1 MGGAIGS
8 GRSVKVLVV
17 EDDKKIAEL
26 IRFTLTK
33 NGYQCD
39 TVHNGRSA
47 LGILKT
53 QNFDLVLLD
62 TSLPDI
68 SGVDVLKIIKQNDI
82 LKHIKI
88 VLMTASVELDFK
100 TATKYGALDYWRKP
114 LSMQD
119 LLSRIRKYTEG

>member
-1 MGGAIGS
+1 MAGIVGS
-8 GRSVKVLVV
+8 HNSAKVLVV

-39 TVHNGRSA
+39 TVYNGRSA
-47 LGILKT
+47 LDILKT

-68 SGVDVLKIIKQNDI
+68 SGVDVLKTIKQNDI

-88 VLMTASVELDFK
+88 VLMTASVELDLK
-100 TATKYGALDYWRKP
+100 TVTQYGALDYWRKP
-114 LSMQD
+114 FSMQD
-119 LLSRIRKYTEG
+119 LLTRIRKYTEG

>member
-47 LGILKT
+47 LNILKT

-68 SGVDVLKIIKQNDI
+68 SGVDVLKTIKQNNM

-88 VLMTASVELDFK
+88 VLMTASVELDLQ